1 MYDYEPIKIR
11 LAVLGSTGSI
21 GRQTLQVVRNLPDR
35 FKVVGL
41 AAGQNLS
48 LLKKQVEEF
57 HPQLVCYQTGK
68 NIGEFECAA
77 QFMALEAIA
86 SYPNVDTVVIAT
98 SGINGLLPTLAAIEE
113 EKTVAIANKEPLVM
127 AGHII
132 IEEAEMHNAS
142 IVPIDSEHSAILQC
156 MIGEP
161 KRAKYIILTASGGPF
176 RNFTPTQLKNVTPR
190 QALQHPSWQM
200 GKKVTIDSATLMN
213 KGLEIIEAHWL
224 FGVPIDDIKVV
235 IHPQSIIH
243 SMLEFY
249 DASIKAQMAY
259 PDMRVP
265 IQYALLQPD
274 RVPNPDLPR
283 IDWQKLKELT
293 FEQPDLR
300 KFPCLKLAIEAGK
313 TGGTMPTVLCAA
325 DEVAVDLFLKE
336 KIGFTD
342 IAGLISRTLDAH
354 ELIQEPGID
363 NIFEIDA
370 WARDY
375 ARGLAKR
382 KK

>member
-1 MYDYEPIKIR
+1 MYEPIKIR
-11 LAVLGSTGSI
+11 LAVIGSTGSI
-21 GRQTLQVVRNLPDR
+21 GQQTLQVVRSLPER
-35 FKVVGL
+35 FNVIGL
-41 AAGQNLS
+41 AAGQNLK
-48 LLKKQVEEF
+48 LFKKQVEEF
-57 HPQLVCYQTGK
+57 QPRVIYYNTASTFK
-68 NIGEFECAA
+68 ETEFAA
-77 QFMALEAIA
+77 QFMPLESIA

-98 SGINGLLPTLAAIEE
+98 AGIAGLTPTLAATVEG
-113 EKTVAIANKEPLVM
+113 KNVAIANKEPLVM

-132 IEEAEMHNAS
+132 TEEAEMHGAS

-161 KRAKYIILTASGGPF
+161 RRAKYIILTASGGPF
-176 RNFTPTQLKNVTPR
+176 RNYTLAQMKNVTPE

-224 FGVPIDDIKVV
+224 FGIPIDDIRVV

-249 DASIKAQMAY
+249 DSSVKAQMAY
-259 PDMRVP
+259 PDMRLP

-274 RVPNPDLPR
+274 RVPNDDLPR
-283 IDWQKLKELT
+283 IDWQNLRELT
-293 FEQPDLR
+293 FEQPDLK
-300 KFPCLKLAIEAGK
+300 KFPCLKLAIDAGK
-313 TGGTMPTVLCAA
+313 AGGSMTTALCAA
-325 DEVAVDLFLKE
+325 DEVAVDLFLKG

-342 IAGLISRTLDAH
+342 IAGLVSRTLDKH
-354 ELIQEPGID
+354 ELIEDPGIED
-363 NIFEIDA
+363 IFETDA
-370 WARDY
+370 WAREY
-375 ARGLAKR
+375 VTGLVRR